1 MAIDCRCPSCGA
13 NLRVAEKQ
21 AGHRVKCPKCAGA
34 IVVPDADASKK
45 LPMAK
50 PIVPPRR
57 RPPAAAAGTPP
68 ANTAEVIAE
77 GDQAGAEASRGGFP
91 NIVVDPEAGSPT
103 SRRSSPRR
111 GEKAAKKSK
120 PRAGKPLWL
129 WASGVSAAV
138 LAVVVVAVFIHRF
151 GGSWLASADQPRSV
165 LVLDWPVSQR
175 SGAAVFIDGRK
186 QSLPRSGR
194 VEFALKPGPH
204 QIVMLRRG
212 YEQVETRMSLN
223 ADQRHHYKPRWK
235 EFEVAF
241 VGAEQVSKPGGDW
254 LQDMEVA
261 KRQAAG
267 QDKDILIAFEGS
279 DWNDQSKRMREEIF
293 SQREFREQV
302 DWRFVLVSIDFPRKA
317 ETKERVEDPQRNQR
331 LAESYHVSK
340 YPTVV
345 LTDAEGRPYAVQGHL
360 KEDVETF
367 VERLARWQAVRE
379 RRDSL
384 FLNVEMAQGDEKLAA
399 VEEAAALLTKALL
412 KNMELVRFYGSTLND
427 WLALVERHDAENKR
441 GAYEA
446 VFAVNW
452 LARLAEVEEKNLK
465 DTRRVIAELDDW
477 KGKHEFKDPDRAAL
491 MHLYAA
497 VRLRSAEQDGEAL
510 KYVKQA
516 SDYEPKDPRLVLML
530 RQMEAYIRGY
540 DVSGTGFVVAA
551 DGYILTNHHVIEDE
565 GNYSVR
571 LPDRKERLPA
581 KVLAKDPERDIALL
595 KIEVPDGIKLK
606 PLRIATTEV
615 RRGAG
620 VGAFGFPGGEAI
632 GTGLKL
638 TTGVVSA
645 EPDQREDKMFLLDCL
660 INPGNSGGPLCDT
673 RGNVIGMVTAK
684 IGSGFGVDSYGMA
697 LPAKDLRAFLKKH
710 LPEYQ
715 EQETIEAGQTRL
727 EWDEIDQIVSPSVV
741 MIVKS
746 R

>member
-13 NLRVAEKQ
+13 NFRVAEKH
-21 AGHRVKCPKCAGA
+21 AGHRIKCPNCAGA
-34 IVVPDADASKK
+34 IVVPDAEASKK

-50 PIVPPRR
+50 AIAPPRL
-57 RPPAAAAGTPP
+57 RPPVAAAGTPP
-68 ANTAEVIAE
+68 ADTPEVIAE
-77 GDQAGAEASRGGFP
+77 GDQAGADASGGGFP

-103 SRRSSPRR
+103 TRRSSRR
-111 GEKAAKKSK
+111 TGEKAAKKSQ
-120 PRAGKPLWL
+120 PRAGKPVWL

-138 LAVVVVAVFIHRF
+138 LAVVVVAVFIHRL
-151 GGSWLASADQPRSV
+151 GGGWLASADQPRSV

-175 SGAAVFIDGRK
+175 SGAAVFIDGRE
-186 QSLPRSGR
+186 QNLPRSGR
-194 VEFALKPGPH
+194 VEFALTPGPH
-204 QIVMLRRG
+204 RIEMLRRG
-212 YEQVETRMSLN
+212 YEPVETRMSLK
-223 ADQRHHYKPRWK
+223 ADQRHRYRPRWK

-241 VGAEQVSKPGGDW
+241 AGPEQVPKPGGDW

-261 KRQAAG
+261 KRRAAG

-279 DWNDQSKRMREEIF
+279 DWNDKSKRMREKIF

-317 ETKERVEDPQRNQR
+317 EAKQRVEDSQRNQG

-345 LTDAEGRPYAVQGHL
+345 LTDAEGRPYAVVGYL
-360 KEDVETF
+360 EDVEAF
-367 VERLARWQAVRE
+367 VEQLAGWQAVRE

-384 FLNVEMAQGDEKLAA
+384 LLNVEMAQGDEKLAA
-399 VEEAAALLTKALL
+399 VKEAAALLTEALL
-412 KNMELVRFYGSTLND
+412 RNIDLVHFYGSTLND
-427 WLALVERHDAENKR
+427 WLALVQQHDAENKQ

-452 LARLAEVEEKNLK
+452 LARLADVEEKDL
-465 DTRRVIAELDDW
+465 DEIRRVIGELDDW
-477 KGKHEFKDPDRAAL
+477 KKKHQFKDPDRAAL
-491 MHLYAA
+491 THLYAA
-497 VRLRSAEQDGEAL
+497 VRLRSAEQDEEAL
-510 KYVKQA
+510 KYLKQA
-516 SDYEPKDPRLVLML
+516 NDYKPRDPGLVFRL

-551 DGYILTNHHVIEDE
+551 DGHILTNHHVIEGE
-565 GNYSVR
+565 SKNSVR
-571 LPDRKERLPA
+571 LPDRKQRLPA

-645 EPDQREDKMFLLDCL
+645 EPDQRKDKMFLLDCL

-715 EQETIEAGQTRL
+715 EQETNETGQTRL